1 VDGVTGVSRYAIVWR
16 IGIAESGGL
25 VMKQVVVTREAE
37 RSLARMQPKR
47 RAAIYA
53 KLQAYARG
61 EQVDIK
67 KMKDMSYYR
76 IRVGQD
82 RVIIDDLGRVVM
94 VIDAGPRG
102 SIYKE

>member
-1 VDGVTGVSRYAIVWR
+1 MKKIVV
-16 IGIAESGGL
+16 G
-25 VMKQVVVTREAE
+25 REAQ
-37 RSLARMQPKR
+37 RSLSRMQPKR

-53 KLQAYARG
+53 KLDAYALG
-61 EQVDIK
+61 QPVDIK
-67 KMKDMSYYR
+67 KMRGSEYFR

-102 SIYKE
+102 GIYKD